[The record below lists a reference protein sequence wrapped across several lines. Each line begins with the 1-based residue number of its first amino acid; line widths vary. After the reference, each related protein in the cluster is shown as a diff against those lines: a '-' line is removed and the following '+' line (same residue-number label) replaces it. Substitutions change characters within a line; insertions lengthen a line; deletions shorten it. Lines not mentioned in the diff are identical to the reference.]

1 MNIQFNAFALTLLM
15 SGIADL
21 LLALFVFQKVGS
33 TVKWFS
39 IMMLCIS
46 VWSIAYAIELAS
58 NDLNQMLLFI
68 NFEYIGITFLPSAW
82 IVFVIKFTGRSKW
95 LNPLNYFKIFIFPAI
110 ALLLVWTNN
119 FHHLHYQTVSVSNEG
134 NFPLLAFQPGIWYH
148 VHTVYFYFMLGW
160 GIFMLVRSFQK
171 GYLIYKKQYIA
182 ILIAAFIPWITNL
195 IYLIGYRP
203 FQHIDLTPYAFIIT
217 SGAIAFALLKFSL
230 FDLIPLAREKVI
242 ESMNDG
248 VIILDWD
255 KRIIDTNQVVSQFLG
270 FAGDNIIGKKLSAVI
285 NDPQINSLLLQ
296 GTDDKTFVCLNSKYF
311 EITFTTINNKNTLQ
325 NGALLMFRDITESKV
340 AEEKLQNQAEQLQK
354 TNALKDKL
362 FSIISHDLRT
372 PLANLVSLLAI
383 SKEGYISLD
392 EFKAM
397 LPNISENVDYTS
409 SLIDNLLNWSKSQ
422 LEQGS
427 IVKEFHSIKEI
438 LDKEISYLSK
448 NAADKKI
455 DIRNLISN
463 DCILL
468 VDKDMMQLVFR
479 NLISNAIKFCNQFD
493 TITISSIVSAH
504 NTKIIVTDTGIGI
517 DDIKL
522 QKLFGTETFTTIGTK
537 DEKGTGLGLH
547 LCKDFIERNNGQ
559 INVKSEPGKG
569 STFTMEFLT

>member
-15 SGIADL
+15 SGIANL

-33 TVKWFS
+33 AVKWFS

-58 NDLNQMLLFI
+58 GNLHQMLLFI

-82 IVFVIKFTGRSKW
+82 IVFVIKFTGKSNW
-95 LNPLNYFKIFIFPAI
+95 LTPLNYFKIFIFPAI

-119 FHHLHYQTVSVSNEG
+119 LHHLHYQTVSVTTESG
-134 NFPLLAFQPGIWYH
+134 LPLLAFQPGIWYH

-171 GYLIYKKQYIA
+171 GYLIYKKQYLA
-182 ILIAAFIPWITNL
+182 ILIAALIPWITNL

-217 SGAIAFALLKFSL
+217 SAAIAFALIKFSL

-255 KRIIDTNQVVSQFLG
+255 KRIIDTNQIVSKFLELRT
-270 FAGDNIIGKKLSAVI
+270 DNIIGRKLNDII
-285 NDPQINSLLLQ
+285 NNQQVNELLAE
-296 GTDDKTFVCLNSKYF
+296 GKDNKTFVYFNSRYF
-311 EITFTTINNKNTLQ
+311 EITYTTIINKNAIQ
-325 NGALLMFRDITESKV
+325 NGTLLVFRDITESKLT
-340 AEEKLQNQAEQLQK
+340 EEKLQKQAEQLQK

-362 FSIISHDLRT
+362 FTIISHDLRT
-372 PLANLVSLLAI
+372 PLANLVSLLSI
-383 SKEGYISLD
+383 VKQGYLSLD
-392 EFKAM
+392 ELKAV
-397 LPNISENVDYTS
+397 LPSISENVDYTS

-422 LEQGS
+422 IDHES
-427 IVKEFHSIKEI
+427 IVKEIHSIKEI
-438 LDKEISYLSK
+438 LDKEITYLSK

-455 DIRNLISN
+455 QINNLISS
-463 DCILL
+463 DCNLL
-468 VDKDMMQLVFR
+468 VDKDMMQIVFR
-479 NLISNAIKFCNQFD
+479 NLISNAIKFCNEFD
-493 TITISSIVSAH
+493 SISIYSISSNQNAIITVS
-504 NTKIIVTDTGIGI
+504 DTGIGI
-517 DDIKL
+517 EEAKL
-522 QKLFGTETFTTIGTK
+522 QKLFSEETFTTLGTK
-537 DEKGTGLGLH
+537 DEKGTGVGLH
-547 LCKDFIERNNGQ
+547 LCKDFIKKTTD
-559 INVKSEPGKG
+559 KSA
-569 STFTMEFLT
+569 

>member
-15 SGIADL
+15 SGIANL

-33 TVKWFS
+33 AVKWFS

-58 NDLNQMLLFI
+58 SNLNQMLLFI

-82 IVFVIKFTGRSKW
+82 IVFVIKFTGKSKW
-95 LNPLNYFKIFIFPAI
+95 LTPLNYLKIFIFPAI

-119 FHHLHYQTVSVSNEG
+119 LHHLHYQTVSVSNES
-134 NFPLLAFQPGIWYH
+134 NFPLLSFQPGIWYH

-160 GIFMLVRSFQK
+160 GIFMLIRSFQK

-182 ILIAAFIPWITNL
+182 ILIAALIPWITNL

-217 SGAIAFALLKFSL
+217 SAAIAFALLKFSL
-230 FDLIPLAREKVI
+230 FNLIPLAREKVI

-255 KRIIDTNQVVSQFLG
+255 KRIIDTNKIVSQFLG
-270 FAGDNIIGKKLSAVI
+270 LTSDNIIGKKLNEVI
-285 NDPQINSLLLQ
+285 KNQNLTTLLQ
-296 GTDDKTFVCLNSKYF
+296 HGKDDKTIINLDSKHF
-311 EITFTTINNKNTLQ
+311 EITFTTIVNKNAIQ
-325 NGALLMFRDITESKV
+325 NGTLLLFRDITENKL

-383 SKEGYISLD
+383 AKEGYLSLD
-392 EFKAM
+392 ELKAV
-397 LPNISENVDYTS
+397 LPSISENVDYTS

-422 LEQGS
+422 IDQES
-427 IVKEFHSIKEI
+427 TVKEIHSIKEI
-438 LDKEISYLSK
+438 LDKEITYLSK

-455 DIRNLISN
+455 EVINLINS
-463 DCILL
+463 DCTLL

-493 TITISSIVSAH
+493 TITISSIVSSH
-504 NTKIIVTDTGIGI
+504 KTTIIVKDTGIGM
-517 DDIKL
+517 DENKL
-522 QKLFGTETFTTIGTK
+522 QKLFSTETFTTLGTK
-537 DEKGTGLGLH
+537 EEKGTGLGLH
-547 LCKDFIERNNGQ
+547 LCKDFIEKNNGQ
-559 INVKSEPGKG
+559 ISVKSELGKG
-569 STFTMEFLT
+569 TIFTIEFLR